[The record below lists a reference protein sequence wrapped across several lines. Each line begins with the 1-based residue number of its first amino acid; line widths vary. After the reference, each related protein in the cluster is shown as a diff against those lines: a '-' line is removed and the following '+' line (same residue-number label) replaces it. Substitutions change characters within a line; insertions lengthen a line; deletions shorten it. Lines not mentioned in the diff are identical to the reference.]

1 MHISK
6 ITQTDYTKFTLQ
18 KLSVLIYAVNNK
30 IIVNI
35 LVLARLD
42 IKDAGLGTVPRCHWC
57 LDSEGPLAVGGIE
70 EQ

>member
-6 ITQTDYTKFTLQ
+6 ITQTDYTKYILQ

-42 IKDAGLGTVPRCHWC
+42 IKDAGFGTIPRCHWC
-57 LDSEGPLAVGGIE
+57 LGAEGPLAV
-70 EQ
+70 Q